1 MSLVWQIEDAYLD
14 FISLRST
21 GVDFRVG
28 REKEAS
34 HSPYCLYGACN
45 GIMEMNVI
53 NWGKERGN
61 HIKS

>member
-28 REKEAS
+28 REKES
-34 HSPYCLYGACN
+34 KPQPLLPL
-45 GIMEMNVI
+45 
-53 NWGKERGN
+53 WGLQWDHGN
-61 HIKS
+61 ECD

>member
-28 REKEAS
+28 REKES
-34 HSPYCLYGACN
+34 KPQPLPPL
-45 GIMEMNVI
+45 
-53 NWGKERGN
+53 WGLQWDHGN
-61 HIKS
+61 ECD